1 MSARACI
8 NAAAALVLALAAVAA
23 RPAGAAWGLEQ
34 LMRELSQREHARAGF
49 VETRYLR
56 LLSQPLTRRGTL
68 VYAPPDRLEK
78 RTVAPIEEVLIVD
91 GDRVSVEIAARG
103 IRRSLS
109 LRQQPALWGFVES
122 LRATLRGD
130 LEALRRFYSIGLDG
144 DSGKWRMSLTP
155 IEPRMA
161 ALIREIRIG
170 GGDGSVRSV
179 DIVDARG
186 DRSQMQI
193 WENER

>member
-1 MSARACI
+1 MNARACI
-8 NAAAALVLALAAVAA
+8 SAAAALVLALAAVAA

-49 VETRYLR
+49 VETRYMR

-68 VYAPPDRLEK
+68 VYSPPDRLEK

-91 GDRVSVEIAARG
+91 GDRVSIEIAARG

-109 LRQQPALWGFVES
+109 LQQQPALWGFVES

-130 LEALRRFYSIGLDG
+130 LEALRRFYSIALDG
-144 DSGKWRMSLTP
+144 DSGKWRISLTP
-155 IEPRMA
+155 TEPRMA

-170 GGDGSVRSV
+170 GGEGAVRSL

-193 WENER
+193 WEDER

>member
-1 MSARACI
+1 MNARACI
-8 NAAAALVLALAAVAA
+8 SAAAALVLALAAVAA

-49 VETRYLR
+49 VETRYMR

-68 VYAPPDRLEK
+68 VYSPPDRLEK

-91 GDRVSVEIAARG
+91 GDRVSIEIAARG

-109 LRQQPALWGFVES
+109 LQQQPALWGFVES

-130 LEALRRFYSIGLDG
+130 LEALRRFYSIALDG
-144 DSGKWRMSLTP
+144 DSGKWRISLTP

-170 GGDGSVRSV
+170 GGEGAVRSL

-193 WENER
+193 WEDER

>member
-1 MSARACI
+1 V
-8 NAAAALVLALAAVAA
+8 AAVLVLALAAVAP
-23 RPAGAAWGLEQ
+23 RPAGAAWDLEQ

-49 VETRYLR
+49 VETRYMR

-155 IEPRMA
+155 TEPRMA

-193 WENER
+193 WEDGR

>member
-8 NAAAALVLALAAVAA
+8 SAAAGLMLALAAVAA
-23 RPAGAAWGLEQ
+23 RPASAAWGLEQ
-34 LMRELSQREHARAGF
+34 LMRELSQREHARADF
-49 VETRYLR
+49 VETRYMR

-68 VYAPPDRLEK
+68 AYAPPDRLEK
-78 RTVAPIEEVLIVD
+78 RTVTPIEEVLIVE

-109 LRQQPALWGFVES
+109 LQQHPALWGFVES

-130 LEALRRFYSIGLDG
+130 LETLRRFYRIGLDG
-144 DSGKWRMSLTP
+144 GSDKWRMSLTP

-170 GGDGSVRSV
+170 GGDGAVRSI

-193 WENER
+193 WEATR

>member
-49 VETRYLR
+49 VETRYMR

-68 VYAPPDRLEK
+68 FYAPPDRLEK

-155 IEPRMA
+155 TEPRMA

-193 WENER
+193 WEDGR

>member
-1 MSARACI
+1 MNARACI

-68 VYAPPDRLEK
+68 VYSPPDRLEK

-91 GDRVSVEIAARG
+91 GDRVSIEIAARG

-109 LRQQPALWGFVES
+109 LQQQPALWGFVES

-130 LEALRRFYSIGLDG
+130 LEALRRFYSVGLDG

-170 GGDGSVRSV
+170 GGDGAVRSL

-193 WENER
+193 WEDKR